1 MQRLKSAMR
10 KVAAMSAGALM
21 LGATMTGA
29 VALDLGD
36 YPSPFVKNGVYDNS
50 NAIVVGADA
59 AASDTLGAVDIAT
72 NLQFESK
79 VCVPGAS
86 AGSVSVSGDAVE
98 IGDPSD
104 LLEINES
111 IGDVRETLTEVEL
124 DGLRGGTITT
134 DEGATE
140 WNQYIRFRVGTDT
153 DGNSLQGPVV
163 TLTENDEVNYHIA
176 DFFLI
181 FEGGII
187 TP

>member
-153 DGNSLQGPVV
+153 DGNSLQG
-163 TLTENDEVNYHIA
+163 
-176 DFFLI
+176 
-181 FEGGII
+181 
-187 TP
+187 